1 MIGYMI
7 RSSKIVSGVDRSS
20 FRLEQQACTCR
31 SPVLNCQVNG
41 HHNVTVLG
49 VIRTFVFSTPLPDS
63 GEPSFT
69 IALASYRFT
78 GRVGVVDRGLVPEV
92 REAATPITISEAQD
106 LHTFF
111 ILL

>member
-1 MIGYMI
+1 MIDYMI
-7 RSSKIVSGVDRSS
+7 RSSKIVNGVDRSS
-20 FRLEQQACTCR
+20 FLLEQQACTCR
-31 SPVLNCQVNG
+31 PPVLNCQVNE

-49 VIRTFVFSTPLPDS
+49 VIRTFFFSTPLPDS

-78 GRVGVVDRGLVPEV
+78 GRVGVVDRGLVAEV
-92 REAATPITISEAQD
+92 REAATPITISEVQD